1 MNKDNFEGGFRSA
14 VGQGEKVLG
23 QAMGDKSTQAQ
34 GTYDDAMG
42 KARSA
47 LGSAKDAV
55 GQGVDAVSSLDYSA
69 LRDEIAKLTR
79 TVADLAQKQVS
90 AGRDQI
96 VSVMGPAGDS
106 LSQSADEVESQI
118 KKNPWAAIGIAALV
132 GLLIGKVT

>member
-96 VSVMGPAGDS
+96 VSA
-106 LSQSADEVESQI
+106 
-118 KKNPWAAIGIAALV
+118 
-132 GLLIGKVT
+132 